1 MPDDLAATLRG
12 LPLRVALLT
21 DAEGA
26 IVLRAGT
33 EGGDDANLD
42 LQRMGATFAQTA
54 EQASKAGL
62 GKNLHTTAFYGTRLE
77 RMRAASAAG
86 GRPVRPFFARHSP
99 RATRPLSAI
108 HELTITCTC
117 GRRQCGR
124 GAHLVRAARADA
136 AC

>member
-62 GKNLHTTAFYGTRLE
+62 GKNLHTTAFFG
-77 RMRAASAAG
+77 
-86 GRPVRPFFARHSP
+86 AR
-99 RATRPLSAI
+99 
-108 HELTITCTC
+108 
-117 GRRQCGR
+117 RRS
-124 GAHLVRAARADA
+124 
-136 AC
+136 